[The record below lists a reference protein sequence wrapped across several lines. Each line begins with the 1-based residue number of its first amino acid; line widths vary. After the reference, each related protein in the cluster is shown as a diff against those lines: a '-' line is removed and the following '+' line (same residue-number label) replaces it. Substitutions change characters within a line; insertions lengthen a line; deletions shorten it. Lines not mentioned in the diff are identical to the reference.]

1 MTMSNVLKP
10 RALLNLKVVLIPAV
24 TDCQNVV
31 NPMTDGPCECEP
43 LVHGV
48 SIKERNQGHPDDG
61 SDDARVGVCVNSNG
75 G

>member
-1 MTMSNVLKP
+1 MSNVLKP
-10 RALLNLKVVLIPAV
+10 RALLNLKVVRIQAV

-31 NPMTDGPCECEP
+31 NPMTDGPYECEP

-48 SIKERNQGHPDDG
+48 RIKEKNQGHPDDG